1 MAMDE
6 AKTRWTYS
14 FKWWRDESKDE
25 IHDGRKS
32 IVLWTSMLNFGMSF
46 YSREECRKDKN
57 LYGKSPGGEDGKED
71 NMATPEVHQRG
82 GDVNPF
88 FST

>member
-1 MAMDE
+1 
-6 AKTRWTYS
+6 
-14 FKWWRDESKDE
+14 
-25 IHDGRKS
+25 
-32 IVLWTSMLNFGMSF
+32 MLNFGMSF